1 MYQRRVGFE
10 CFCYPCNSFR
20 SNLIICGLDKD
31 LPAIIGNSIAAAM
44 ILIDCISDVKTI
56 GSISILFKE
65 SKEQVD
71 QALKGVFNNL
81 WSFAQSCQTQVYKY
95 VRYISSST
103 ILEVKADLALL
114 WELRAKLNESDFKLG
129 GMEVIDAW

>member
-1 MYQRRVGFE
+1 
-10 CFCYPCNSFR
+10 
-20 SNLIICGLDKD
+20 
-31 LPAIIGNSIAAAM
+31 M

-81 WSFAQSCQTQVYKY
+81 WSFAQSCQTQVYEY
-95 VRYISSST
+95 VRYISGST